1 MSRCKK
7 EACLVAA
14 PPFQSWLKDAA
25 ATLAALQEG
34 RRVAKGPDGDAFID
48 GYCTGLKHSD
58 GQGHMLK
65 ADDRPG
71 PWMLGYRIGL
81 AGWMVSAPGSDFV
94 EYMRDLARKMQ
105 K

>member
-1 MSRCKK
+1 MRTLCVQGRLPFKVASR
-7 EACLVAA
+7 
-14 PPFQSWLKDAA
+14 
-25 ATLAALQEG
+25 
-34 RRVAKGPDGDAFID
+34 DAFID

-81 AGWMVSAPGSDFV
+81 AGWVIKPPDGFV
-94 EYMRDLARKMQ
+94 EYARDLARKVR

>member
-1 MSRCKK
+1 M
-7 EACLVAA
+7 AT
-14 PPFQSWLKDAA
+14 PPFQDWLNEANATGDA
-25 ATLAALQEG
+25 LRRGQEI
-34 RRVAKGPDGDAFID
+34 AKGPDGDAFID

-81 AGWMVSAPGSDFV
+81 AGWVIKPPDGFV
-94 EYMRDLARKMQ
+94 EYARDLARKVR